1 IGSKSGNRTILNSGG
16 SMVAPK
22 RCALVVAA
30 VLQLL
35 LLLAGNVAPCA
46 GQSAS
51 QECYWP
57 LISTQ
62 SEILASVAAN
72 LDYFPYEMSF
82 ITTCVNVGLTCSDDG
97 YVTGI
102 NWQYKAIQGELPS
115 EIFQLVHLEYLS
127 LRDNYLRG
135 SIPSEIGN
143 LVNLTSLDLTNNS
156 FSGPFPTFLSKL
168 KKLSY
173 LYLGLNKFSGSL
185 PEAIG
190 SMVSL
195 GDLALFDNEL
205 SGTLPSSI
213 GRLTNLYN
221 LGLARNRLSGS
232 LPNSFSNMAS
242 LSSVQLDNNMFT
254 GSLAPLAALSS
265 LSAIFLC
272 CNRFNGTIPP
282 TFSTNVFTD
291 FDVSVNDLTGPL
303 PSGLRFS
310 EPPGGPNFNSSFN
323 RLSGE
328 IPFDFNVNFFF
339 TLNYSHNRFS
349 GVLDPSLSTLT
360 YLHDLDMSGNLLTGS
375 IPAFISLL
383 TNLTMLASPH
393 ATFSLPSPS
402 PCPPPSPCPQTSPC
416 LHRSIT
422 LPSTSLLTSTP
433 PCPHSTSHPL
443 IPPLFPAPVAALP
456 ACSDLSSNQL
466 NGAVPNVS
474 SNQLS
479 GDITPSLSPLRFLEI
494 ISSPLNSHRFIS
506 PEFLSFTPHAL
517 PFSLHPPMPCH
528 SPLSLHPSMPRSD
541 ISANTLNGSVPP
553 FFGLMPNMTHLDM
566 AINLLSGS
574 VPPAIFNLRRLSHL
588 NMSRNR
594 LSGPLPNAAASPALI
609 IDLSFNTLSG
619 TLESQHVNLKRLALL
634 ALHHNQLSGPIP
646 EYLCQSALQ
655 IMLLSSNAF
664 SGALPQC
671 LPFEATNPQWVWG
684 AQGGQLGAAAAGG
697 ASGGNSSSSVAWLA
711 VEGNCVGSEV
721 VGQQRG
727 ATECVAVCGIE
738 PGQGPCGGAGAGQCV
753 VQSGWPPSLS
763 CSCASGYVA
772 VTAAGTANTTTCELP
787 PPSASSSG
795 LSAGAVAGIVV
806 GAVLLLAAVAGLLI
820 FFLRPSQRRSL
831 DLDQCVAYR
840 IEDIRRATNNFAP
853 ESKLGEGGF
862 GSVFKGTAPDG
873 TLWAIK
879 RAKFLTND
887 FEKEVRAV
895 ATLRHQHLVRLL
907 GYCMDYNAATGH
919 QEQILVYEF
928 VPHGDLSHYL
938 HTGDAPPGSTR
949 VSLSFEELLRIAQGA
964 AEGLAY
970 LHHSLSPPIV
980 HRDVK
985 PANILIGEGR
995 TAKLGDFGLVKTDN
1009 LENATN
1015 LAGTPGYMDPD
1026 YGDSKIVTTASDVF
1040 SFGVVLLEM
1049 VSGKR
1054 AVLDESDIA
1063 FSNRHISIWAN
1074 ELVMAGKITQVV
1086 MEDLKAPPDAIIMF
1100 VDLAMDCLKR
1110 PGALRPE
1117 MRDVARRLTNILAVA
1132 QGNVPVGWVK
1142 QKSVTDS
1149 TRNDSSVKA
1158 VDEAEPLKK
1167 EIA

>member
-1 IGSKSGNRTILNSGG
+1 
-16 SMVAPK
+16 MD
-22 RCALVVAA
+22 AA
-30 VLQLL
+30 
-35 LLLAGNVAPCA
+35 
-46 GQSAS
+46 
-51 QECYWP
+51 
-57 LISTQ
+57 T
-62 SEILASVAAN
+62 
-72 LDYFPYEMSF
+72 
-82 ITTCVNVGLTCSDDG
+82 
-97 YVTGI
+97 
-102 NWQYKAIQGELPS
+102 
-115 EIFQLVHLEYLS
+115 FQ
-127 LRDNYLRG
+127 
-135 SIPSEIGN
+135 
-143 LVNLTSLDLTNNS
+143 
-156 FSGPFPTFLSKL
+156 
-168 KKLSY
+168 
-173 LYLGLNKFSGSL
+173 
-185 PEAIG
+185 
-190 SMVSL
+190 
-195 GDLALFDNEL
+195 
-205 SGTLPSSI
+205 
-213 GRLTNLYN
+213 
-221 LGLARNRLSGS
+221 
-232 LPNSFSNMAS
+232 NM
-242 LSSVQLDNNMFT
+242 
-254 GSLAPLAALSS
+254 
-265 LSAIFLC
+265 
-272 CNRFNGTIPP
+272 PP
-282 TFSTNVFTD
+282 
-291 FDVSVNDLTGPL
+291 
-303 PSGLRFS
+303 
-310 EPPGGPNFNSSFN
+310 
-323 RLSGE
+323 
-328 IPFDFNVNFFF
+328 
-339 TLNYSHNRFS
+339 
-349 GVLDPSLSTLT
+349 
-360 YLHDLDMSGNLLTGS
+360 
-375 IPAFISLL
+375 ISL
-383 TNLTMLASPH
+383 
-393 ATFSLPSPS
+393 
-402 PCPPPSPCPQTSPC
+402 
-416 LHRSIT
+416 
-422 LPSTSLLTSTP
+422 
-433 PCPHSTSHPL
+433 
-443 IPPLFPAPVAALP
+443 
-456 ACSDLSSNQL
+456 DLSSNYL
-466 NGAVPNVS
+466 YGSISPSPNITLS
-474 SNQLS
+474 SS
-479 GDITPSLSPLRFLEI
+479 SSSPPIPSLVLPA
-494 ISSPLNSHRFIS
+494 
-506 PEFLSFTPHAL
+506 TPQPQSL
-517 PFSLHPPMPCH
+517 PPW
-528 SPLSLHPSMPRSD
+528 
-541 ISANTLNGSVPP
+541 AV
-553 FFGLMPNMTHLDM
+553 
-566 AINLLSGS
+566 
-574 VPPAIFNLRRLSHL
+574 
-588 NMSRNR
+588 
-594 LSGPLPNAAASPALI
+594 
-609 IDLSFNTLSG
+609 
-619 TLESQHVNLKRLALL
+619 Q
-634 ALHHNQLSGPIP
+634 
-646 EYLCQSALQ
+646 
-655 IMLLSSNAF
+655 
-664 SGALPQC
+664 
-671 LPFEATNPQWVWG
+671 EATNPQWVWG

-853 ESKLGEGGF
+853 DSKLGEGGF

-938 HTGDAPPGSTR
+938 HAGDAPPGSTR

-1074 ELVMAGKITQVV
+1074 ELVMAGKISQVV

-1117 MRDVARRLTNILAVA
+1117 MRDVARRLTNILAIA

-1142 QKSVTDS
+1142 QKSVAGS